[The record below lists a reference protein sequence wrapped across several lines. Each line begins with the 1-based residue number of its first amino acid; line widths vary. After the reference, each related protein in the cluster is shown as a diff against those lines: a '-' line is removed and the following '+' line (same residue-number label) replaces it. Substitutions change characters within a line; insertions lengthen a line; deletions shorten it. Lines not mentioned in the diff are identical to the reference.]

1 MTYIASFKSLLQ
13 AATLVASVGAFGQAG
28 SNFVLTP
35 SAVVGSAVLAP
46 LLGGD
51 YVYGPIK
58 TDARIPSR
66 AIIVSQPVRYDYV
79 LFSAQEEE
87 DLWSYKQNIL
97 NAEQIEIEKSRE
109 LRSIKKADTN
119 IRSANWPKVVLSGES
134 VCVPLVD
141 FAGSKN
147 WRDHLTCTP
156 LEAGAGTSVLT
167 KAIE

>member
-109 LRSIKKADTN
+109 LRSIK
-119 IRSANWPKVVLSGES
+119 
-134 VCVPLVD
+134 
-141 FAGSKN
+141 
-147 WRDHLTCTP
+147 
-156 LEAGAGTSVLT
+156 
-167 KAIE
+167 